1 MTNEDKLIQEN
12 IKLFLLYQNLEKMTY
27 FPSIKIQQT
36 MDVGKLPIEIES
48 SIYYILKLTTAI
60 LKSYMK
66 DKGIPIYEDNSFIS
80 CKQHLGNEFLAH
92 SDFSFGLAELIRL
105 YQILDDDQLSKTDP
119 DWIGAPPD
127 HPLNDYRSCTAYNHA
142 VYSSAYWEMYR
153 SHSNLSEKDFFAQ
166 HLLENPNE
174 HFTLI

>member
-60 LKSYMK
+60 L
-66 DKGIPIYEDNSFIS
+66 
-80 CKQHLGNEFLAH
+80 
-92 SDFSFGLAELIRL
+92 
-105 YQILDDDQLSKTDP
+105 
-119 DWIGAPPD
+119 
-127 HPLNDYRSCTAYNHA
+127 
-142 VYSSAYWEMYR
+142 
-153 SHSNLSEKDFFAQ
+153 
-166 HLLENPNE
+166 
-174 HFTLI
+174 